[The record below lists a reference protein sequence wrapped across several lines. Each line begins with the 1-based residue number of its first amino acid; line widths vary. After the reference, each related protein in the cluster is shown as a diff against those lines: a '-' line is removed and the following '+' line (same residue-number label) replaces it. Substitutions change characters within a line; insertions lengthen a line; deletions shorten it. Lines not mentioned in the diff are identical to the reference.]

1 MVLKT
6 KKSVSKHFKNTRGA
20 IKASNKSLTVSSS
33 NGIEYCGVCR
43 DKVKVSNITFVDL
56 KGKNGAIRKRMV
68 YMCEK
73 HGHKW
78 GKFIAGTHKKS
89 DKSLMTGGAKKPL
102 ELQASASLYADPNT
116 HETYYFIF
124 SSKHVD
130 SADIIA
136 LGFSIDL
143 TIVTHEKTNAKTET
157 VNKITFYLKLPPIYR
172 TQGSKQVIIELFNPL
187 PNISF
192 IHDIYYISLDDVD
205 KYTKDEISKNV
216 FCKIDIPVDSNIGKY
231 ITGNNKNTTFTL
243 CAQIVAQTQK
253 LKQQIHIQE
262 NIYENM
268 PQQNIYENIP
278 HNTFTDFGDSTT
290 NIKKVTKLDT
300 IVFIK
305 AQEEDFIKSGV
316 LPPPKINPVSTYTP
330 YKQP

>member
-1 MVLKT
+1 MLSKKLQT
-6 KKSVSKHFKNTRGA
+6 KKTVYKHSKHTNSTA
-20 IKASNKSLTVSSS
+20 KASTNFSTITKTHSV
-33 NGIEYCGVCR
+33 EYCGVCR

-89 DKSLMTGGAKKPL
+89 DKSLMTGGASNKGIATSSSIYSVSDVHKNNYF
-102 ELQASASLYADPNT
+102 LYSVQDLINGT
-116 HETYYFIF
+116 TLIL
-124 SSKHVD
+124 S
-130 SADIIA
+130 
-136 LGFSIDL
+136 FSIDS
-143 TIVTHEKTNAKTET
+143 TTVTQEGNNKKVTS
-157 VNKITFYLKLPPIYR
+157 VDKITFYLKLPPFYR

-192 IHDIYYISLDDVD
+192 IHDIYYISLDDGD

-268 PQQNIYENIP
+268 PQENIYENIP
-278 HNTFTDFGDSTT
+278 HNTFTDFGDSII

-305 AQEEDFIKSGV
+305 AQEEVFIKSGV
-316 LPPPKINPVSTYTP
+316 LPPPKNKSCKYVYTL
-330 YKQP
+330 